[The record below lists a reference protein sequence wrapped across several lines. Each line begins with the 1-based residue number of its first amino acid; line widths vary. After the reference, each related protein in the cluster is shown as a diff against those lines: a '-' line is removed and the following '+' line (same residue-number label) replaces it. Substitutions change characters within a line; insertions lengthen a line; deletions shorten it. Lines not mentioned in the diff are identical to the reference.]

1 MGSFCGL
8 AVQGTVV
15 SIDAFC
21 ALSGR
26 RMVLRKAR
34 KQNGSLYLDANG
46 SKVPVWMFSWF
57 HIMPTGKR
65 VRRKRQVGT
74 LDQYKTE
81 AAAERAVRSWRLAI
95 NSNEAHAFSGI
106 TVQDL
111 IDHFRLKELDGS
123 GEQGRAWSTRNRY
136 ETYLKKWIEPRWG
149 KHELAA
155 IKTPMVE
162 EWLEQLQPLKQVSA
176 AESTEQGRGKKRR
189 PLAPGTKAKIRNIMG
204 VLFNHAMRW
213 EFTDRN
219 PIKGLTR
226 GAGVRQSSKRVSV
239 PDILDIS
246 EMQDILAQLLS
257 RDRTLVLLSMVTG
270 LRRGE
275 LAGLKWQ
282 DIDFENL
289 QIDVQRSVVDQVVG
303 RCKTEASQKP
313 VPIDEYTMGDLLA
326 WFRETPFREPEDWV
340 FATNSSRAG
349 SKRGK
354 QPLWLSTVMRYHID
368 PVVRKLG
375 IRKRVGWHTFRRTY
389 ATLLKANGED
399 VKVVQEL
406 LRHGSSRVTLDI
418 YAQAQM
424 PAKRA
429 AQQKVVEMVRKP
441 TTDLMAQPAINC
453 SPKCS
458 AEKLEQIG

>member
-1 MGSFCGL
+1 M
-8 AVQGTVV
+8 
-15 SIDAFC
+15 
-21 ALSGR
+21 
-26 RMVLRKAR
+26 RKAR

-46 SKVPVWMFSWF
+46 SKVPVWMFSWR
-57 HIMPTGKR
+57 HIMPTGRR

-95 NSNEAHAFSGI
+95 NSNDACAFSGI
-106 TVQDL
+106 TMQDL
-111 IDHFRLKELDGS
+111 IDHFRLKELDS
-123 GEQGRAWSTRNRY
+123 SVEQGRAWSTRNRY

-149 KHELAA
+149 KHELAS

-162 EWLEQLQPLKQVSA
+162 EWLEQLRPTRKGSPNADSLLNKVRI
-176 AESTEQGRGKKRR
+176 ET
-189 PLAPGTKAKIRNIMG
+189 PLAPATKAKIRNIMG

-239 PDILDIS
+239 PDILEVS
-246 EMQDILAQLLS
+246 EMQDILEELLP
-257 RDRTLVLLSMVTG
+257 RDRILVLLSMVTG

-282 DIDFENL
+282 DVDSQRL
-289 QIDVQRSVVDQVVG
+289 QIDVQRSVVNQVVG

-313 VPIDEYTMGDLLA
+313 VPIDEYTMSDLLG
-326 WFRETPFREPEDWV
+326 WFRETLFREPEDWV

-349 SKRGK
+349 KNRGK
-354 QPLWLSTVMRYHID
+354 QPLWLSTVMRYHIK
-368 PVVRKLG
+368 PVVRRLG
-375 IRKRVGWHTFRRTY
+375 IQKRVGWHTFRRTY

-429 AQQKVVEMVRKP
+429 AQQKVVAMVRTLTSQP
-441 TTDLMAQPAINC
+441 TTQTALKC
-453 SPKCS
+453 SPNCS

>member
-1 MGSFCGL
+1 M
-8 AVQGTVV
+8 
-15 SIDAFC
+15 
-21 ALSGR
+21 
-26 RMVLRKAR
+26 RKAR
-34 KQNGSLYLDANG
+34 KQNGSLYLDVNG

-57 HIMPTGKR
+57 HIMPTGRR

-95 NSNEAHAFSGI
+95 NSNEANAFSGI
-106 TVQDL
+106 TMQDL
-111 IDHFRLKELDGS
+111 IDHFRMKELDGS
-123 GEQGRAWSTRNRY
+123 VQQGRAWSTRNRY

-149 KHELAA
+149 KQELTA

-162 EWLEQLQPLKQVSA
+162 EWLEQLQPLKKTSQA
-176 AESTEQGRGKKRR
+176 STSELGKVKSKK

-239 PDILDIS
+239 PDILEVS
-246 EMQDILAQLLS
+246 EMQDILAELLA
-257 RDRTLVLLSMVTG
+257 RDRTLVLLCMVTG

-282 DIDFENL
+282 DIDFQNL
-289 QIDVQRSVVDQVVG
+289 QIDVQRSIVSQVVG

-340 FATNSSRAG
+340 FATNSNRAG
-349 SKRGK
+349 KKRGK
-354 QPLWLSTVMRYHID
+354 QPLWLSTVMRYHIE
-368 PVVRKLG
+368 PVVRHLG
-375 IRKRVGWHTFRRTY
+375 IKKRVGWHTFRRTY

-429 AQQKVVEMVRKP
+429 AQQKVVAMVRMP
-441 TTDLMAQPAINC
+441 STLLE
-453 SPKCS
+453 PKT
-458 AEKLEQIG
+458 GT

>member
-1 MGSFCGL
+1 
-8 AVQGTVV
+8 
-15 SIDAFC
+15 
-21 ALSGR
+21 
-26 RMVLRKAR
+26 
-34 KQNGSLYLDANG
+34 
-46 SKVPVWMFSWF
+46 MFSWF
-57 HIMPTGKR
+57 HIMPTGRR

-95 NSNEAHAFSGI
+95 NSNEVNAFSGI
-106 TVQDL
+106 TMQDL
-111 IDHFRLKELDGS
+111 IDHFRMKELDS
-123 GEQGRAWSTRNRY
+123 SVEQGRAWSTRNRY
-136 ETYLKKWIEPRWG
+136 ETYLTKWIEPRWG
-149 KHELAA
+149 KHELAG

-162 EWLEQLQPLKQVSA
+162 EWLEQIQPLKKSSA
-176 AESTEQGRGKKRR
+176 AGGAEQPQVKKNKS
-189 PLAPGTKAKIRNIMG
+189 LAPGTKAKIRNIMG

-226 GAGVRQSSKRVSV
+226 GAGVRQSSKRVSI

-246 EMQDILAQLLS
+246 EMQDILAELLP

-313 VPIDEYTMGDLLA
+313 VPIDEYTMGDLLT

-349 SKRGK
+349 KKRGK

-368 PVVRKLG
+368 PVVRRLG

-429 AQQKVVEMVRKP
+429 AQQKVVAMVRKP
-441 TTDLMAQPAINC
+441 TAGVTPQPVINC

>member
-1 MGSFCGL
+1 M
-8 AVQGTVV
+8 
-15 SIDAFC
+15 
-21 ALSGR
+21 
-26 RMVLRKAR
+26 RKAR
-34 KQNGSLYLDANG
+34 KQNGSLYLDVNG
-46 SKVPVWMFSWF
+46 SKIPVWMFSWF
-57 HIMPTGKR
+57 HIMPTGRR

-81 AAAERAVRSWRLAI
+81 ATAERAVRSWRLAI
-95 NSNEAHAFSGI
+95 NSNEVNAFSGI
-106 TVQDL
+106 TMQDL
-111 IDHFRLKELDGS
+111 IDHFRMKELDS
-123 GEQGRAWSTRNRY
+123 SVEQGRAWSTRNRY
-136 ETYLKKWIEPRWG
+136 ETYLTKWIEPRWG
-149 KHELAA
+149 KHELAG

-162 EWLEQLQPLKQVSA
+162 EWLEQLQPLKRVPPA
-176 AESTEQGRGKKRR
+176 ASPEQGQAKNKK

-246 EMQDILAQLLS
+246 EMQGILAELLP

-275 LAGLKWQ
+275 LTGLKWQ

-313 VPIDEYTMGDLLA
+313 VPIDEYTMGDLLT

-340 FATNSSRAG
+340 FATNSRRAG
-349 SKRGK
+349 KKRGK

-368 PVVRKLG
+368 PVVRRLG

-429 AQQKVVEMVRKP
+429 AQQKVVAMVRKSTADVTP
-441 TTDLMAQPAINC
+441 QPAINC

>member
-1 MGSFCGL
+1 M
-8 AVQGTVV
+8 
-15 SIDAFC
+15 
-21 ALSGR
+21 
-26 RMVLRKAR
+26 RKAR
-34 KQNGSLYLDANG
+34 KQNGSLYLDVNG

-57 HIMPTGKR
+57 HIMPTGRR

-95 NSNEAHAFSGI
+95 NSNEANAFSGI
-106 TVQDL
+106 TMQDL
-111 IDHFRLKELDGS
+111 IDHFRMKELDS
-123 GEQGRAWSTRNRY
+123 SVEQGRAWSTRNRY
-136 ETYLKKWIEPRWG
+136 ETYLTKWIEPRWG

-162 EWLEQLQPLKQVSA
+162 EWLEQLQPLKKSSA
-176 AESTEQGRGKKRR
+176 AGGREQPQVKKKKS
-189 PLAPGTKAKIRNIMG
+189 LAPGTKAKIRNIMG

-246 EMQDILAQLLS
+246 EMQDILAELLP

-313 VPIDEYTMGDLLA
+313 VPIDEYTMGDLLT

-349 SKRGK
+349 KKRGK

-368 PVVRKLG
+368 PVVRRLG

-429 AQQKVVEMVRKP
+429 AQQKVVAMVRKP
-441 TTDLMAQPAINC
+441 TTDVTAQPALNC

>member
-1 MGSFCGL
+1 MP
-8 AVQGTVV
+8 
-15 SIDAFC
+15 
-21 ALSGR
+21 SGR
-26 RMVLRKAR
+26 
-34 KQNGSLYLDANG
+34 
-46 SKVPVWMFSWF
+46 
-57 HIMPTGKR
+57 R

-74 LDQYKTE
+74 LDQYKRET
-81 AAAERAVRSWRLAI
+81 AAERAVRSWRLAI
-95 NSNEAHAFSGI
+95 NSNEANAFSGI
-106 TVQDL
+106 KMQDL
-111 IDHFRLKELDGS
+111 IDHFRMKELDTS
-123 GEQGRAWSTRNRY
+123 VQQGRAWSTRNRY
-136 ETYLKKWIEPRWG
+136 ETYLKRWIEPRWG
-149 KHELAA
+149 KQELTA

-162 EWLEQLQPLKQVSA
+162 EWLEQLRPMKKGS
-176 AESTEQGRGKKRR
+176 STANSQLNKIQTEK

-219 PIKGLTR
+219 PIKELTR

-239 PDILDIS
+239 PDILEIS
-246 EMQDILAQLLS
+246 EMQDIVAELLP
-257 RDRTLVLLSMVTG
+257 RDRTLVLLSMVIG

-282 DIDFENL
+282 DIDFQNL

-313 VPIDEYTMGDLLA
+313 VPIDEYTMGDLLD

-349 SKRGK
+349 KKRGK

-368 PVVRKLG
+368 PVVRNLG
-375 IRKRVGWHTFRRTY
+375 IKKRVGWHTFRRTY

-429 AQQKVVEMVRKP
+429 AQQKVVAMVR
-441 TTDLMAQPAINC
+441 TPATLLE
-453 SPKCS
+453 PKT
-458 AEKLEQIG
+458 GT